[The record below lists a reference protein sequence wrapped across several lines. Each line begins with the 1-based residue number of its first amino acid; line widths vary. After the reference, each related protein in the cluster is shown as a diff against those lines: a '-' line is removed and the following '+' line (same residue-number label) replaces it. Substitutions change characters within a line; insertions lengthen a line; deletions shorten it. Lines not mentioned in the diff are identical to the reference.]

1 MLNMNHVN
9 LIGTMNSAPRFYVMP
24 NGRRVAQFTLSTN
37 ESYMDE
43 SGEIK
48 RKSHQH
54 RLAAWG
60 RWAKIL
66 EELGNEGMQLAIEG
80 KLTTRFYEKG
90 GEKRFISEVEVNDLV
105 IL

>member
-1 MLNMNHVN
+1 
-9 LIGTMNSAPRFYVMP
+9 MNSAPRFYEMP
-24 NGRRVAQFTLSTN
+24 NGRKVAQFTLSTQ
-37 ESYMDE
+37 ESFLDE
-43 SGEIK
+43 DGKLK

-66 EELGNEGMQLAIEG
+66 EEMGNEGMYLAIEG